1 MFFARDEVN
10 MMTTDAFSTLKRY
23 RQICEDIITVA
34 RRLHQKN
41 MLAAADGN
49 ISWRINEDEVLITPS
64 GVSKAFM
71 RPEDMA
77 LVSLDDRVL
86 CGKPSSERLMHL
98 QIYRQ
103 CPQAKAVVHAHPP
116 TAIAWSIARPDLAC
130 LPSHALSEV
139 ILSCGDIPFVP
150 YARPGSQAMGENLTC
165 FLPRYR
171 ALILTRHGAL
181 AWGESLEEAWKGMER
196 IEHSAEILWKAVTLG
211 GLTFLPDDE
220 IAALRILRQRIGDRL
235 L

>member
-1 MFFARDEVN
+1 MS
-10 MMTTDAFSTLKRY
+10 MMSMDVSSTLNRY

-49 ISWRINEDEVLITPS
+49 ISWRINEDVILITPS

-71 RPEDMA
+71 QPEDMA
-77 LVSLDDRVL
+77 LVSLDNCIL
-86 CGKPSSERLMHL
+86 SGKPSSERLMHL
-98 QIYRQ
+98 EIYRE
-103 CPQAKAVVHAHPP
+103 CPQARAVVHAHPP

-150 YARPGSQAMGENLTC
+150 YARPGSQAMGENLIS
-165 FLPRYR
+165 FLPRHR
-171 ALILTRHGAL
+171 ALILARHGAL

-220 IAALRILRQRIGDRL
+220 ISALRTLRQRIGDHL

>member
-1 MFFARDEVN
+1 M
-10 MMTTDAFSTLKRY
+10 
-23 RQICEDIITVA
+23 CEDIIAIA

-49 ISWRINEDEVLITPS
+49 ISWRVNDHEVLITPS

-71 RPEDMA
+71 QPEEMA
-77 LVSLDDRVL
+77 LVNLDNRIL
-86 CGKPSSERLMHL
+86 WGKPSSERLMHL
-98 QIYRQ
+98 VVYRQ

-116 TAIAWSIARPDLAC
+116 TAIAWSVARPDLLY

-150 YARPGSQAMGENLTC
+150 YARPGTQAMGENLIS

-171 ALILTRHGAL
+171 ALILSRHGAL
-181 AWGESLEEAWKGMER
+181 TWGESLEEAWKGMER
-196 IEHSAEILWKAVTLG
+196 IEHSAEILWKAAALG
-211 GLTFLPDDE
+211 GLTGLPDEE
-220 IAALRILRQRIGDRL
+220 IAVLRAMRQRIGDQL

>member
-1 MFFARDEVN
+1 
-10 MMTTDAFSTLKRY
+10 MMTTGASSTLKRY
-23 RQICEDIITVA
+23 RQICEDIIAIA

-49 ISWRINEDEVLITPS
+49 ISWRVNDNAVLITPA

-71 RPEDMA
+71 QPEDMA
-77 LVSLDDRVL
+77 LVSLDNHIL
-86 CGKPSSERLMHL
+86 LGKPSSERLMHL
-98 QIYRQ
+98 AVYRQ

-116 TAIAWSIARPDLAC
+116 TAIAWSVARPDLPC

-150 YARPGSQAMGENLTC
+150 YARPGTQAMGENLLN

-171 ALILTRHGAL
+171 ALILSRHGAL
-181 AWGESLEEAWKGMER
+181 AWGENLEEAWKGVER

-211 GLTFLPDDE
+211 GLTLLPDE
-220 IAALRILRQRIGDRL
+220 EVTALRAMRQRIGDQL